1 MGHKSEKACSYTD
14 YDSSDDVFIRLQYR
28 SSSLIPL
35 LQQTP
40 ALVDVDSDFFDLNAE
55 VNHHAIN
62 RLLNQPFGADAEG
75 SQTGRLTDLILSAAD
90 SGVGSTTKTGSEES
104 DLRALLTVLS
114 CDAHRHAGPGRS
126 LMYRMLVDESQD
138 AVADGDPYNFTH
150 SCAYRL
156 TPEEEAMTVVQK
168 D

>member
-1 MGHKSEKACSYTD
+1 MQTQ
-14 YDSSDDVFIRLQYR
+14 IT
-28 SSSLIPL
+28 I
-35 LQQTP
+35 TP

-55 VNHHAIN
+55 VDYHAIY
-62 RLLNQPFGADAEG
+62 RLLNQLFGADAEG
-75 SQTGRLTDLILSAAD
+75 FQTGRLTDLILSAAD
-90 SGVGSTTKTGSEES
+90 SGVGSTIKTDSEES

-114 CDAHRHAGPGRS
+114 CDAHR
-126 LMYRMLVDESQD
+126 D

-156 TPEEEAMTVVQK
+156 TPEEEAMTAVQK